1 MQTMQLNPEN
11 IEFLEHFGV
20 RGMRWGVRRKRGSS
34 GPKKPLTQK
43 EAEAR
48 AKKYAKIGLGLWAG
62 YKIGKAL
69 QLPLLAKA
77 ASVDVSRSVMKSN
90 LARRD
95 AKRKAEASIKLT
107 AKATALTTEAIQYI
121 DATFKN

>member
-1 MQTMQLNPEN
+1 MATMQLNPEN

-20 RGMRWGVRRKRGSS
+20 RGMRWGVRKKGKA
-34 GPKKPLTQK
+34 GPKKRLTPK

-48 AKKYAKIGLGLWAG
+48 AKKYAKIGVGLWAG

-69 QLPLLAKA
+69 QLPLIAKA

-95 AKRKAEASIKLT
+95 AKRKAEASIKIT